1 MLVVRPIGPQ
11 DQDSLYQIAVDSGVG
26 FTSLP
31 INRDVLNEKNCT
43 LCGVF
48 CQTSDR
54 AL

>member
-11 DQDSLYQIAVDSGVG
+11 DQDALYKIAVDSGVG

-31 INRDVLNEKNCT
+31 INRDVLNEKNCP

-48 CQTSDR
+48 CQTREST
-54 AL
+54 L